1 MSSGCG
7 GRLIFWQGSIRSSL
21 LRFLLRGHARPRFL
35 PRILDDF
42 AVCFPECVPWEPQLG
57 FTAQWNNPN
66 ALFRRPV
73 FDQDPF
79 GCRRRRRNLWMAAFY
94 PWNLPPPLWPA
105 TTDSLKCKYTTPV
118 YETDDTFLTRP
129 LPRNQISF
137 PFFGNCSSREW
148 WIYLGWIS
156 WRGSLDR
163 PSFHSREFSL
173 LLSLYDIN
181 VVVTIKIRVVRNC
194 ITNIS
199 MRSWMIFR
207 ITTMKQELFWTKKF
221 LLNDNFNNL
230 WKLINSPNWS
240 IPLITSS
247 HNYSIA

>member
-1 MSSGCG
+1 MKTLS
-7 GRLIFWQGSIRSSL
+7 RVFWLRRTINLLTRVDTILLASFSL
-21 LRFLLRGHARPRFL
+21 TWPRFL

-137 PFFGNCSSREW
+137 PFFGNCSSRE
-148 WIYLGWIS
+148 
-156 WRGSLDR
+156 
-163 PSFHSREFSL
+163 
-173 LLSLYDIN
+173 
-181 VVVTIKIRVVRNC
+181 
-194 ITNIS
+194 
-199 MRSWMIFR
+199 
-207 ITTMKQELFWTKKF
+207 
-221 LLNDNFNNL
+221 
-230 WKLINSPNWS
+230 
-240 IPLITSS
+240 
-247 HNYSIA
+247 